1 MSTKHVILALLSIE
15 PMTGYDLAQ
24 NMKISVE
31 SLWAAT
37 YSQIYPSLHKLEQE
51 GLVTSENYARG
62 QHMQRIVYTLTE
74 AGQQAFADWLHE
86 PVQYLPFRDPFKLW
100 ASYIDQCRPD
110 VVFRNIADH
119 IRLQTQRAATL
130 EQIADTITSGE
141 HPLIQA
147 RQAHLPPE
155 QVERFKRARALVYY
169 EQAAQA
175 RLEVESAR
183 RIRRLARELFPD
195 YTLDEHRP
203 GST

>member
-31 SLWAAT
+31 SLWTAT

-51 GLVTSENYARG
+51 GLVTSENHVRG

-74 AGQQAFADWLHE
+74 AGRQAFTAWLHE
-86 PVQYLPFRDPFKLW
+86 PIQYLPFRDPFKLW
-100 ASYIDQCRPD
+100 ASYIDECPPA
-110 VVFRNIADH
+110 VVFRNIAEH
-119 IRLQTQRAATL
+119 IRLHTQRAATL
-130 EQIADTITSGE
+130 EQIADAIASGE

-147 RQAHLPPE
+147 QQAHLPPE
-155 QVERFKRARALVYY
+155 RVERIKRARALVYY

-183 RIRRLARELFPD
+183 RIWRLAHELFPD
-195 YTLDEHRP
+195 YTPTEQR
-203 GST
+203 